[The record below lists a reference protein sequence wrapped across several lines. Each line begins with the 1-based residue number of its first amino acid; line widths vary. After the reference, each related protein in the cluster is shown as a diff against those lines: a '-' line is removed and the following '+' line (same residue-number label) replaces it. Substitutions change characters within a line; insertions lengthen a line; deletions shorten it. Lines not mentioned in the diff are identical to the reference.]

1 MKYSANFKLKVVQD
15 YLHNGYSYY
24 ELSKKYHIPSTSNIS
39 RWLQDYQQNGPTAL
53 IPKHSRKRYTTEYK
67 LEVVNYYRT
76 HDISVDKVAILY
88 GIHPSQVNVWYR
100 RYKNEGIVGL
110 RPKAKG
116 RPPKIMKRPKKN
128 QNLKPTEREAYQQRI
143 ADLEAKVAY
152 QNMELDILKK
162 LRALRQQENANKQK

>member
-1 MKYSANFKLKVVQD
+1 MKYSANFKHKVVQD
-15 YLHNGYSYY
+15 YLENNYSYL
-24 ELSKKYHIPSTSNIS
+24 ELKNKYHIPSEGDIN
-39 RWLQDYQQNGPTAL
+39 RWVQDYKQNGVAGL
-53 IPKHSRKRYTTEYK
+53 IPKHSRKCYTTTYK

-76 HDISVDKVAILY
+76 HDSSMDKVAALF
-88 GIHPSQVNVWYR
+88 GIHSSQVNMWYR
-100 RYKNEGIVGL
+100 KYKNEGIVGL

-128 QNLKPTEREAYQQRI
+128 KDLKPTEREAYQQRI

-162 LRALRQQENANKQK
+162 LRALRQQKNKNKQK